1 MDEMKL
7 VRYGLSYTEGTAD
20 PLDATSMEPAING
33 EYVKFSD
40 VVALIHNVV
49 LTIQGFDAAANSPRN
64 TLFHEYPVE
73 VWGAVVDRDFANAE
87 NFINEFSKDIF

>member
-7 VRYGLSYTEGTAD
+7 VRYGLSYTEGTFD
-20 PLDATSMEPAING
+20 PFYSTSMEPAING

-73 VWGAVVDRDFANAE
+73 VWGAVVDRDFAIAATVM
-87 NFINEFSKDIF
+87 NEFSKANF